1 MIDRFVFTAM
11 TGAKSAMG
19 QLATT
24 SHNMANLQTPG
35 FREMLSS
42 FRAVPVNGGNADS
55 RAFVVD
61 STPGADWTPGAVTA
75 TGNSLDAA
83 IQDQGLFAVL
93 RSNGQEAYTRAG
105 KFHMD
110 AQGFLVTSSG
120 LSVLNEQGQTI
131 QIPVGS
137 QDVVIQPNGTITAT
151 LPGQKFET
159 PVARLKLV
167 NPAPHTLE
175 RQADGLFTST
185 EDLESLDEMYKTYKN
200 VLENLSSSKAMLE
213 VETKKGWMV
222 VATNGNWLG
231 IDPQD
236 NPLTI
241 HDVRDQL
248 KADNLKLKKPNYYGA
263 YFFEPFRIPSNF
275 LITYG
280 IYSRHG
286 QFLRNGPIEKPL
298 NSIGIKSKLPDYN
311 LRMLLYNF

>member
-42 FRAVPVNGGNADS
+42 FRAVPVNGSNADS

-105 KFHMD
+105 KFQVD
-110 AQGFLVTSSG
+110 AQGFLVNSSG
-120 LSVLNEQGQTI
+120 LRVLNEQNQTI

-137 QDVVIQPNGTITAT
+137 QDVAIQPNGTITAT

-175 RQADGLFTST
+175 RQADGLFTSNQ
-185 EDLESLDEMYKTYKN
+185 DLASLDDIRLVPGSLESSN
-200 VLENLSSSKAMLE
+200 VSAAQAMVQMIAQNRLFDLNIRLVQVAEQNSKSAGALMSLSR
-213 VETKKGWMV
+213 V
-222 VATNGNWLG
+222 
-231 IDPQD
+231 
-236 NPLTI
+236 
-241 HDVRDQL
+241 
-248 KADNLKLKKPNYYGA
+248 
-263 YFFEPFRIPSNF
+263 
-275 LITYG
+275 
-280 IYSRHG
+280 
-286 QFLRNGPIEKPL
+286 
-298 NSIGIKSKLPDYN
+298 
-311 LRMLLYNF
+311 

>member
-42 FRAVPVNGGNADS
+42 FRAVPVNGSNADS

-105 KFHMD
+105 KFQMD
-110 AQGFLVTSSG
+110 AQGFLVNSSG
-120 LSVLNEQGQTI
+120 LRVLNEQNQAI

-137 QDVVIQPNGTITAT
+137 QDVAIQPNGTITAT

-159 PVARLKLV
+159 PLARLKLV

-175 RQADGLFTST
+175 RQADGLFTSNQ
-185 EDLESLDEMYKTYKN
+185 DLASLDDIRLVPGSLESSN
-200 VLENLSSSKAMLE
+200 VSAAQAMVQMIAQNRLFDLNIRLVQVAEQNSKSAGALMSLSR
-213 VETKKGWMV
+213 V
-222 VATNGNWLG
+222 
-231 IDPQD
+231 
-236 NPLTI
+236 
-241 HDVRDQL
+241 
-248 KADNLKLKKPNYYGA
+248 
-263 YFFEPFRIPSNF
+263 
-275 LITYG
+275 
-280 IYSRHG
+280 
-286 QFLRNGPIEKPL
+286 
-298 NSIGIKSKLPDYN
+298 
-311 LRMLLYNF
+311 

>member
-42 FRAVPVNGGNADS
+42 FRAVPVNGSNADS

-110 AQGFLVTSSG
+110 AQGFLVNSSG
-120 LSVLNEQGQTI
+120 LRVLNEQNQAI

-137 QDVVIQPNGTITAT
+137 QDVAIQPNGTITAT

-159 PVARLKLV
+159 PLARLKLV

-175 RQADGLFTST
+175 RQADGLFTSNQ
-185 EDLESLDEMYKTYKN
+185 DLASLDDIRLVPGSLESSN
-200 VLENLSSSKAMLE
+200 VSAAQAMVQMIAQNRLFDLNIRLVQVAEQNSKSAGALMSLSR
-213 VETKKGWMV
+213 V
-222 VATNGNWLG
+222 
-231 IDPQD
+231 
-236 NPLTI
+236 
-241 HDVRDQL
+241 
-248 KADNLKLKKPNYYGA
+248 
-263 YFFEPFRIPSNF
+263 
-275 LITYG
+275 
-280 IYSRHG
+280 
-286 QFLRNGPIEKPL
+286 
-298 NSIGIKSKLPDYN
+298 
-311 LRMLLYNF
+311 